1 MYLPRNRT
9 FWAVG
14 LAHLTNDVFMS
25 MGIVVLTFLS
35 VSILPMSNT
44 QIGLAVSVAQLMG
57 ALSQPGFGVIA
68 DRRGGRWIGTVG
80 LAWTV
85 GMFMLSL
92 VLAVLTRNY
101 WLMFIPYVLR
111 GLGSGAVHPVGSL
124 YAAEADESRRAT
136 NMSYFFLLGQVGL
149 AMGPASAGFFLD
161 AANPS
166 LLSYY
171 TDFLPLS
178 GFFYSLQANVNPLY
192 VIGLMALPGVV
203 LMAVSIPASRMIA
216 VETVTADNTPKPDQ
230 SGMPNG
236 ATIPYMAFI
245 ILGGLVL
252 VRSLA
257 TPGSV
262 NFIPVLFQQKGW
274 SPAEYGLITSFFWV
288 ASGISG
294 VWFGQLADRYDR
306 RYVVMGS
313 LLAAAPAFF
322 LLPLVNGLPAFVLA
336 IAAGGFTGG
345 SHSIIVVLAQELI
358 PKNKGFASGAILGFI
373 FGAGALGS
381 LVIGTLS
388 DLIGLGATFQVVA
401 ALTVLSGFIALLLPG
416 SQHKKQPRLATT

>member
-1 MYLPRNRT
+1 MYLPRERT

-35 VSILPMSNT
+35 VSVLPMSNT
-44 QIGLAVSVAQLMG
+44 QIGFTVSVAQLLG
-57 ALSQPGFGVIA
+57 ALSQPGFGVLA
-68 DRRGGRWIGTVG
+68 DRRGGRWVGTIG

-124 YAAEADESRRAT
+124 YAAETDSKRAAT

-149 AMGPASAGFFLD
+149 AMGPAAAGFLLD

-166 LLSYY
+166 LLPYY
-171 TDFLPLS
+171 TDILPVT
-178 GFFYSLQANVNPLY
+178 GFYSLQANVNALY
-192 VIGLMALPGVV
+192 FIGLMAIPGVV
-203 LMAVSIPASRMIA
+203 LMAVSLPASRIRT
-216 VETVTADNTPKPDQ
+216 VEEVTPENTPTATTSAKA
-230 SGMPNG
+230 NG
-236 ATIPYMAFI
+236 RAIPYFAFA

-274 SPAEYGLITSFFWV
+274 SPSEYGLITSFFWV

-322 LLPLVNGLPAFVLA
+322 LLPLVDGIPAFILA

-381 LVIGTLS
+381 LVIGSLS
-388 DLIGLGATFQVVA
+388 DLIGLSTTFQLVA
-401 ALTVLSGFIALLLPG
+401 ALTLASGFIALLLPG
-416 SQHKKQPRLATT
+416 THRAKQPKLATS